1 MTDLLLARAAMP
13 FNSTIVATCV
23 LPFKTRITA
32 TRNSRG
38 AVTSR
43 SSSSDTF
50 LSLVAAVDA
59 SGELFILD
67 SERGE
72 AREVCASS
80 VFLLS
85 Y

>member
-1 MTDLLLARAAMP
+1 MTDLLLARAVMP

-43 SSSSDTF
+43 SSSTDTF

-59 SGELFILD
+59 TGELFILD

-72 AREVCASS
+72 VCAI
-80 VFLLS
+80 V
-85 Y
+85 